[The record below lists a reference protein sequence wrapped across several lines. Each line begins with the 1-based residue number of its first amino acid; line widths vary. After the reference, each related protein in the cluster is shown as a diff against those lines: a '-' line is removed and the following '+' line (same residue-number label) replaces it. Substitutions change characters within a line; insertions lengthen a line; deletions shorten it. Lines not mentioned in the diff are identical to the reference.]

1 MLAWPSSRV
10 ATSSRRDRPSLL
22 CPGGAVILDEPFT
35 GLDVA
40 ARDVCAEVVLD
51 LLDGRTL
58 LLATHDASDAQ
69 ALDISDIITL

>member
-1 MLAWPSSRV
+1 MGDGQRRRV
-10 ATSSRRDRPSLL
+10 EIARALL
-22 CPGGAVILDEPFT
+22 CPGDAVILDESFT
-35 GLDVA
+35 GLDTA
-40 ARDVCAEVVLD
+40 ARDATSEVVLN